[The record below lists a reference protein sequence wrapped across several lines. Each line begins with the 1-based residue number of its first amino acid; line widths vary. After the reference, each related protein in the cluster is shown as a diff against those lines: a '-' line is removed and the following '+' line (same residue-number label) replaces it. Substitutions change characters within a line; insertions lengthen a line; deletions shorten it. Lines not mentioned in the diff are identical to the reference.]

1 MLKRGF
7 LVIFAAVYILMLVCA
22 PGTAFANNG
31 DTDTDAEDAGR
42 GAASNVPA
50 PVISAPSALL
60 MEAETGQVLYEK
72 KPETPLHI
80 SAANKLMTVLV
91 AVENGNLSSYVT
103 VSSDSV
109 VTEGATLNLV
119 VGEKYLLSDLLYAI
133 MLVSANDATT
143 AVAEHIS
150 SGDTE
155 KFVELMNQTAE
166 KLGMTNTYFVNP
178 TGLYDERQY
187 TTAKDIALLVRYAI
201 ANQQFNTIFSAKIK
215 TWYGKNDAR
224 LLTSPINLFWAYDGI
239 LGGKTGY
246 NVKEKQSLICTAS
259 RTNMKLISVVL
270 DTPEDAMMPD
280 TTALLDYGFGNF
292 WKSTLVSKNEI
303 IKTVEHEGHEVRLI
317 SLSDIMYVHPIGESY
332 IKEFEFSA
340 DLKPPLKKTTPAGSA
355 TYILND
361 GTEIRIGL
369 YPESEI
375 VPVEDIKT
383 RIQKRI
389 LENKD
394 IFRIVAVLVAIE
406 ALLLVANVGKLIAKL
421 ISFIQRRGRKGQE

>member
-7 LVIFAAVYILMLVCA
+7 LVLFSAVYILMLVCA
-22 PGTAFANNG
+22 PGIAFANNG

-80 SAANKLMTVLV
+80 SAANKLMAVLV
-91 AVENGNLSSYVT
+91 AVENGNLSSFVT

-119 VGEKYLLSDLLYAI
+119 VGEKYLLSDLLYSI

-317 SLSDIMYVHPIGESY
+317 SLSDIYCIHP
-332 IKEFEFSA
+332 
-340 DLKPPLKKTTPAGSA
+340 
-355 TYILND
+355 
-361 GTEIRIGL
+361 
-369 YPESEI
+369 
-375 VPVEDIKT
+375 
-383 RIQKRI
+383 
-389 LENKD
+389 
-394 IFRIVAVLVAIE
+394 
-406 ALLLVANVGKLIAKL
+406 
-421 ISFIQRRGRKGQE
+421 

>member
-7 LVIFAAVYILMLVCA
+7 LVLFSAVYILMLVCA
-22 PGTAFANNG
+22 PGIAFANNG

-80 SAANKLMTVLV
+80 SAANKLMAVLV
-91 AVENGNLSSYVT
+91 AVENGNLSSFVT

-119 VGEKYLLSDLLYAI
+119 VGEKYLLSDLLYSI

-394 IFRIVAVLVAIE
+394 IFLIVAVLVAIE

>member
-7 LVIFAAVYILMLVCA
+7 LVLFSAVYILMLVCA
-22 PGTAFANNG
+22 PGIAFANNG

-80 SAANKLMTVLV
+80 SAANKLMAVLV
-91 AVENGNLSSYVT
+91 AVENGNLSSFVT

-119 VGEKYLLSDLLYAI
+119 VGEKYLLSDLLYSI

-317 SLSDIMYVHPIGESY
+317 SLSDILYVHPIGESY

-394 IFRIVAVLVAIE
+394 IFLIVAVLVAIE

>member
-1 MLKRGF
+1 M
-7 LVIFAAVYILMLVCA
+7 
-22 PGTAFANNG
+22 
-31 DTDTDAEDAGR
+31 
-42 GAASNVPA
+42 
-50 PVISAPSALL
+50 
-60 MEAETGQVLYEK
+60 
-72 KPETPLHI
+72 HI
-80 SAANKLMTVLV
+80 SAANKLMAVLV
-91 AVENGNLSSYVT
+91 AVENGNLSSFVT

-119 VGEKYLLSDLLYAI
+119 VGEKYLLSDLLYSI

-317 SLSDIMYVHPIGESY
+317 SLSDILYVPPWESY

-340 DLKPPLKKTTPAGSA
+340 DLKPPLKDDRQAR

-361 GTEIRIGL
+361 GTEIRISL

-383 RIQKRI
+383 GYRNGYWRTRTYS
-389 LENKD
+389 L
-394 IFRIVAVLVAIE
+394 
-406 ALLLVANVGKLIAKL
+406 
-421 ISFIQRRGRKGQE
+421 

>member
-7 LVIFAAVYILMLVCA
+7 LVLFSAVYILMLVCA
-22 PGTAFANNG
+22 PGTSLANNG

-80 SAANKLMTVLV
+80 SAANKLMAVLV
-91 AVENGNLSSYVT
+91 AVENGNLSSFVT

-119 VGEKYLLSDLLYAI
+119 VGEKYLLSDLLYSI

-201 ANQQFNTIFSAKIK
+201 ANQQFNTIFSTKIK

-246 NVKEKQSLICTAS
+246 NIKEKQSLICTAS

-332 IKEFEFSA
+332 IKEFEFSV

-394 IFRIVAVLVAIE
+394 IFLIVAVLVAIE